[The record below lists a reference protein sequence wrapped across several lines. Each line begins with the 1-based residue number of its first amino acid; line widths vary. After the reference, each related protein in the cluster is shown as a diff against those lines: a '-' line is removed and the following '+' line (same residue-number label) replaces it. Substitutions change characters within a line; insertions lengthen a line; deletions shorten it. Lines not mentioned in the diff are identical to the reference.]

1 MKLTENNL
9 VGAVK
14 ELFGKGYT
22 DDFRIKKNVLVASQ
36 AGIELQPKDFTVD
49 AAYKF
54 EGAESEADTQYL
66 FAISSSNGA
75 VKGLLIDAL
84 DIYQDLDETAITE
97 KLNVHFDT
105 YVFDDNKAEQKYGL
119 PKVFKTK
126 FDVNPHRYELRIG
139 YPDFPPCPFGN
150 SFSMLGFDKDNNQ
163 YVWLVTSIIKD
174 GRLNKVEIKK

>member
-14 ELFGKGYT
+14 ELIGKGYT
-22 DDFRIKKNVLVASQ
+22 DDFRIKENKLVASQ
-36 AGIELQPKDFTVD
+36 SGIELQPKEFTVD

-66 FAISSSNGA
+66 FAISSVDGTT
-75 VKGLLIDAL
+75 KGLLIDAL
-84 DIYQDLDETAITE
+84 DIYQNLDETAITE

-105 YVFDDNKAEQKYGL
+105 YVFDDYKAEQKYGL

-126 FDVNPHRYELRIG
+126 FDENPHRYELRIG

-174 GRLNKVEIKK
+174 GRLNKVEFKK

>member
-14 ELFGKGYT
+14 ELIGKGYS
-22 DDFRIKKNVLVASQ
+22 DDFRIKENKLAATQS
-36 AGIELQPKDFTVD
+36 GIELQPKDFSID

-54 EGAESEADTQYL
+54 EGAESELDTQYL
-66 FAISSSNGA
+66 VAISSTDGKT
-75 VKGLLIDAL
+75 KGLLIDAL
-84 DIYQDLDETAITE
+84 DIYQELEDADITQ
-97 KLNVHFDT
+97 KLNVQFET

-119 PKVFKTK
+119 PKVYKTK
-126 FDVNPHRYELRIG
+126 FDENPHRYELRLG

-150 SFSMLGFDKDNNQ
+150 SFSMLGFDKDTNQ

-174 GRLNKVEIKK
+174 KRLSKVGFNK